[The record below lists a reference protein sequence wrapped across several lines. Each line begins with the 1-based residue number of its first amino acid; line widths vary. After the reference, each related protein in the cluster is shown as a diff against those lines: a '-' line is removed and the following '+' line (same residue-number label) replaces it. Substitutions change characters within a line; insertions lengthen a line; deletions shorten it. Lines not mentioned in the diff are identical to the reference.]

1 MSDFDIRKFLTLL
14 ALTEYHKRE
23 GGKKIKISKENS
35 AQNIIPIEEIKEK
48 GIIKLK
54 NEEYIKIIKIIPIN
68 YELKSEL
75 EKKTILNSY
84 KIFLKTCNFNMQI
97 LIQSKKENLEKHFFI
112 LEQEKNKI
120 KNTEDNIIFENYIKY
135 IEKINSENKSSSK
148 NFYIIIHQKD
158 EFSKK
163 IPNDNLEKIII
174 ENLNEKYFKIKET
187 LSRCGNY
194 IFEIN
199 KKELVD
205 ILYSF
210 FNYRKNSMK

>member
-1 MSDFDIRKFLTLL
+1 MRKTLTSV
-14 ALTEYHKRE
+14 ALTEYYKRE

-35 AQNIIPIEEIKEK
+35 AQNVIPIEEIKEQ

-54 NEEYIKIIKIIPIN
+54 NGEYIKIIKIIPIN

-112 LEQEKNKI
+112 LEQEKNKL
-120 KNTEDNIIFENYIKY
+120 KNTEENIIFENYIKY
-135 IEKINSENKSSSK
+135 IKKTNSENRSSSK

-158 EFSKK
+158 EFSKN
-163 IPNDNLEKIII
+163 IPNYNLEKIII

-187 LSRCGNY
+187 LSRCGNF
-194 IFEIN
+194 IIEIN
-199 KKELVD
+199 KKELID

-210 FNYRKNSMK
+210 FNYRKNFMK